1 MICRLGLLPVQL
13 EHGVKLVGEV
23 GQHGAD
29 VVQHV
34 PRVPPR
40 LLHAPVRL
48 VGQRPVREANA

>member
-1 MICRLGLLPVQL
+1 MICRLGLLPIQL
-13 EHGVKLVGEV
+13 EHGIKLVGEV
-23 GQHGAD
+23 GEHRTD